1 MSNSSV
7 LSNSCILL
15 AGSISNSTDDAQIEK
30 AHAFV
35 DALVK
40 EVIDAGGCFVAYCS
54 AEPVNSNQKPLLFDW
69 TVVRAINR
77 LIPGD
82 STKVRLK
89 IVASRERVQHRMSKE
104 QRQIF
109 NGLIARGIAE
119 HIMLDEDILTGSNIG
134 AEQIE
139 HATAMIALGGGK
151 GVVDRA
157 HKMVKQSLPVLP
169 LDLQLGANKEDGNGA
184 LIALEKFYS
193 DPLRYMPNTGSTV
206 VKILS
211 SFSLEEPVLDFAEI
225 ARRIVNTFYKEELAR
240 VAALPPD
247 VLILT
252 ALPVELAA
260 AKQAFGVAEDIQHT
274 TTDTGLHFW
283 KAPVVRF
290 NGETVH
296 CVIACFGG
304 PGNVDASSIT
314 STLLSELKPS
324 NVIMLGI
331 GAGMRDKCALGEVIL
346 AERIVAYEGAAFIEG
361 GKVEARP
368 ESIRLNLRSR
378 QDISSYLAN
387 EASLE
392 NRLSIIYKDLDIT
405 FPEQV
410 GTNPVAKDLL
420 PKTATVGSGE
430 KLMRDPEKFKSLRE
444 LNGKTEV
451 VDMEGAGVF
460 AACANHEKSVMMFRG
475 ISDFGDSTK
484 DNLFHKLAS
493 KAAAAVTVDY
503 IANGLTLY
511 S

>member
-1 MSNSSV
+1 M
-7 LSNSCILL
+7 LTNSCILL
-15 AGSISNSTDDAQIEK
+15 AGSISNSTDDAQIDK
-30 AHAFV
+30 AHTFI

-40 EVIDAGGCFVAYCS
+40 EVIDADGCFVTYCS
-54 AEPVNSNQKPLLFDW
+54 AEPVNANQKPLLFDW
-69 TVVRAINR
+69 TVLRAINR
-77 LIPGD
+77 LIPD
-82 STKVRLK
+82 ESTKVRLK
-89 IVASRERVQHRMSKE
+89 IIASRERVKNRMSKE

-119 HIMLDEDILTGSNIG
+119 HITLEEDILTGSNVG
-134 AEQIE
+134 TEQIE
-139 HATAMIALGGGK
+139 HATAMITLGGGK
-151 GVVDRA
+151 GVLDRA
-157 HKMVKQSLPVLP
+157 HKMTKQSLPVLP
-169 LDLQLGANKEDGNGA
+169 LDLQLGANKEDGDGS
-184 LIALEKFYS
+184 LKVLEKFHS
-193 DPLRYMPNTGSTV
+193 DPLKYMPNTGGEV
-206 VKILS
+206 VKILP
-211 SFSLEEPVLDFAEI
+211 SFSLEDSVLGFTKI
-225 ARRIVNTFYKEELAR
+225 AKRIVNTFYEEELAR

-260 AKQAFGVAEDIQHT
+260 AKQAFGIAEDIQHT
-274 TTDTGLHFW
+274 TTDIGVHFW
-283 KAPVVRF
+283 KASVIRS
-290 NGETVH
+290 NGETAH
-296 CVIACFGG
+296 CAIACFGG

-314 STLLSELKPS
+314 SALLSELKPS

-331 GAGMRDKCALGEVIL
+331 GAGMRYKCALGEVII
-346 AERIVAYEGAAFIEG
+346 AERVVAYEGAAFIEG

-368 ESIRLNLRSR
+368 ESTRLGLRSR
-378 QDISSYLAN
+378 QDISSYLSN
-387 EASLE
+387 EKLLR
-392 NRLSIIYKDLDIT
+392 NRLSDIYKILNIT

-410 GTNPVAKDLL
+410 GANPVAKDFL
-420 PKTATVGSGE
+420 PKTSTVGSGE

-460 AACANHEKSVMMFRG
+460 AACANHEKPIMMFRG

-484 DNLFHKLAS
+484 NNKFHKLAA